1 MLVLLSSVDVV
12 KTPLCGVGQ
21 GKPALPSLCG
31 TRFEVLA
38 SLLSSERVV

>member
-1 MLVLLSSVDVV
+1 MLALLSSVDVA

-31 TRFEVLA
+31 TRFLRA
-38 SLLSSERVV
+38 GIPPFF